1 MPETLESMLHAYLDG
16 ALTGAALKA
25 FEKRL
30 AEPKVAARLKDLQAL
45 RAAMSASAPQPTS
58 EQSKRMW
65 AAIRAQAQA
74 QAVPAEV
81 TAPLSSEEPWYAFLT
96 KPWTRGFS
104 VGLVGAAAAL
114 AIVLLI
120 QPSKQ
125 ALPPASEAMQAPVAP
140 AANEMA
146 SADAAAK
153 PAREEASDTRAMLA
167 SVPPTAK
174 KASRFIETAAP
185 AAAAVRA
192 ERSRKEPTEV
202 ERALADNQVDDL
214 IDAFLQARQ
223 AQPGASLAMAP
234 AAKNRSAFGSPAGGA
249 TLAGY
254 SNAPA
259 AEMEA
264 VDSMAMRAVQGG
276 PDRNGF
282 WDWHPAAIAL
292 NQRNWSQARM
302 ELESASTRAGE
313 PVERAF
319 AASALTLLAAPGG
332 PLEGTQPLLPSPGD
346 LRVLGAGRW
355 QLQVDARLARYSAG
369 VSARLPGFR
378 VEGDSLLLDLTFDRA
393 TFSPGTR
400 FTRVAGEA
408 PAKVYDAASQSVD
421 SGQFSAPAG
430 AVYNVKD
437 RELRLR

>member
-45 RAAMSASAPQPTS
+45 RAAMSAAAPQPTS

-74 QAVPAEV
+74 QASAARDPA
-81 TAPLSSEEPWYAFLT
+81 LSERAEPGERAEGWYAFLT

-125 ALPPASEAMQAPVAP
+125 ALPPASEAMQAPAAP
-140 AANEMA
+140 SANAMA

-174 KASRFIETAAP
+174 KASRFIETAVP

-202 ERALADNQVDDL
+202 ERALADSQVDDL

-223 AQPGASLAMAP
+223 AQPGPSLAMAP
-234 AAKNRSAFGSPAGGA
+234 AAGNAGIIPCTTTTVTNTVG
-249 TLAGY
+249 LAC
-254 SNAPA
+254 
-259 AEMEA
+259 
-264 VDSMAMRAVQGG
+264 
-276 PDRNGF
+276 
-282 WDWHPAAIAL
+282 
-292 NQRNWSQARM
+292 
-302 ELESASTRAGE
+302 
-313 PVERAF
+313 
-319 AASALTLLAAPGG
+319 
-332 PLEGTQPLLPSPGD
+332 
-346 LRVLGAGRW
+346 
-355 QLQVDARLARYSAG
+355 
-369 VSARLPGFR
+369 
-378 VEGDSLLLDLTFDRA
+378 
-393 TFSPGTR
+393 
-400 FTRVAGEA
+400 
-408 PAKVYDAASQSVD
+408 D
-421 SGQFSAPAG
+421 SGTYTTTQTSTG
-430 AVYNVKD
+430 
-437 RELRLR
+437 